1 MCENTY
7 VATAST
13 AVIAALA
20 ISIRRRSGQSYVR
33 AGSKVDQ
40 PDCFVQIRTGQ
51 GLLLLVDVRTGTVK
65 WVDIVAEFCAGP
77 PAEEASEPSHTLYHM
92 LSSTKN
98 GKLIKAS
105 STQVD

>member
-40 PDCFVQIRTGQ
+40 LDCFVQIRTGQ
-51 GLLLLVDVRTGTVK
+51 GLLLLVDVRTGTLK
-65 WVDIVAEFCAGP
+65 WVDIVAEFWVLP
-77 PAEEASEPSHTLYHM
+77 PRKPPNHPTPCITWYLPPKMAN
-92 LSSTKN
+92 SSKR
-98 GKLIKAS
+98 LRRM
-105 STQVD
+105 